1 VQVTVNDPKVFTQ
14 PLKYAMALVR
24 LQRVCPECT
33 EIYEEAS
40 FEGDRDLPAMY
51 KSHGRYPGF
60 TGLPAAKGR

>member
-1 VQVTVNDPKVFTQ
+1 
-14 PLKYAMALVR
+14 MALVR

-51 KSHGRYPGF
+51 KSHSRYPGF